1 MNRPF
6 SPSQILVSLK
16 IIFPK
21 LGVTFGVVMGT
32 VFFAFL
38 ISALLVRQKFS
49 HYKFWNGFANFYIHI
64 LRCTPSIVLLFIV
77 FYGIPKF
84 VLVVF
89 GININFWPKI
99 IFVITALSLLYAAE
113 LAEIIRSAL
122 MSVGREQYEAGLSV
136 GLSPFK
142 SMFRIV
148 IPQAFVVAIPNFGNS
163 LIALLKE
170 GSLAYTIGLIDV
182 MGSGNLII
190 ARNYGAYALETY
202 IALAIIYWGLTLI
215 IENVFKILQK
225 HFSKGLEN
233 VA

>member
-89 GININFWPKI
+89 GININFCPKI

>member
-38 ISALLVRQKFS
+38 ISALVVRQKFS
-49 HYKFWNGFANFYIHI
+49 HHKFWNGFANFYIHI

-89 GININFWPKI
+89 GVNINFWPKI
-99 IFVITALSLLYAAE
+99 IFVIIALSLLYSAE

-122 MSVGREQYEAGLSV
+122 VSVGREQYEAGLSV

-142 SMFRIV
+142 SLFRIV

-202 IALAIIYWGLTLI
+202 IALAIIYWSLTLI
-215 IENVFKILQK
+215 IEGVFKVLQK
-225 HFSKGLEN
+225 HFSKGLVN

>member
-122 MSVGREQYEAGLSV
+122 TSVGREQYEAGLSV

-225 HFSKGLEN
+225 HFSKGLVN